1 MASSCKVATCFIQ
14 LEKKLIKKVIKI
26 TCIFDQKENYNKK
39 EIKVIFM
46 IPLLLS
52 QRKKVFLT
60 HIHHEPT
67 VCQAPRIQKG
77 IRTCLKEVVT
87 EET

>member
-14 LEKKLIKKVIKI
+14 LKKKLIKKVIKI
-26 TCIFDQKENYNKK
+26 TCIFHQKENYNKK

-46 IPLLLS
+46 IPLLLP
-52 QRKKVFLT
+52 QRKVFLT

-67 VCQAPRIQKG
+67 VC
-77 IRTCLKEVVT
+77 
-87 EET
+87 